1 MLHMCPGDSIFST
14 YPTAP
19 SLSSHHMLGKDWLWL
34 NTAITHIHRTV
45 GKEEIC
51 EKNKWFSLHKKKN
64 PLQHGETFCLDIQL
78 QKSTV
83 TPVFGLHL
91 PCPIW

>member
-51 EKNKWFSLHKKKN
+51 EKNKWFSLHKKKTHCN
-64 PLQHGETFCLDIQL
+64 MAKH
-78 QKSTV
+78 SA
-83 TPVFGLHL
+83 
-91 PCPIW
+91 